1 MAPEPN
7 DKYENPNSLAKV
19 AGDGQQA
26 PVDGTVDKNKT
37 SRHSRWTRHET
48 LVLIEGKK
56 VAEERGRKGRR
67 SSSGFGLDQLEP
79 KWDSVSSYCKQRG
92 VYRGPVQ
99 CRKRWSNLVSDFRK
113 IKTWESSLKQ
123 EGESFWMLRNDLRRE
138 RKLPGFF
145 DKEVFD
151 VLDGRAFTTA
161 AYQLAL
167 VTVSTRA
174 KDEGEEV
181 LVTEEDEGE
190 EEEEEAEGEA
200 IFDSGRHDDA
210 LFVES
215 EKLVQE
221 ERERSPVLDR
231 DNKCFNVLC
240 CEACFASLPASYQF
254 FMLISGIYEQRSII
268 NHSTRRTLI
277 KLRVNFTSSTAKEKQ
292 PGLHFWQG
300 SVSRE
305 GCKRRRLSTDASE
318 DANLEDRLINVLE
331 KNANMLNSQLEAH
344 NINLQL
350 DRDQRKDHNDSLVD
364 ALKKVTDALIK
375 VADKL
380 TRDN

>member
-1 MAPEPN
+1 MVPEPN
-7 DKYENPNSLAKV
+7 DKHENPNSLAKV
-19 AGDGQQA
+19 ADDGQQA

-56 VAEERGRKGRR
+56 VAEERVRKGRR
-67 SSSGFGLDQLEP
+67 SSSGFGSDQLEP

-92 VYRGPVQ
+92 VDRGPVQ
-99 CRKRWSNLVSDFRK
+99 CRKRWSNLVGDFRK

-123 EGESFWMLRNDLRRE
+123 EGESFWMMRNDLRRE
-138 RKLPGFF
+138 KKLPGFF

-190 EEEEEAEGEA
+190 EEEEDAEGEA

-215 EKLVQE
+215 EKSVQE
-221 ERERSPVLDR
+221 EKERSPDKERVMTDSAT
-231 DNKCFNVLC
+231 KTI
-240 CEACFASLPASYQF
+240 SSP
-254 FMLISGIYEQRSII
+254 MPISGKLCQICSVLFPFQLSI
-268 NHSTRRTLI
+268 TLFSYSFMGVYLWFI
-277 KLRVNFTSSTAKEKQ
+277 EIVVGGIGPR
-292 PGLHFWQG
+292 
-300 SVSRE
+300 
-305 GCKRRRLSTDASE
+305 
-318 DANLEDRLINVLE
+318 
-331 KNANMLNSQLEAH
+331 
-344 NINLQL
+344 
-350 DRDQRKDHNDSLVD
+350 
-364 ALKKVTDALIK
+364 
-375 VADKL
+375 
-380 TRDN
+380 